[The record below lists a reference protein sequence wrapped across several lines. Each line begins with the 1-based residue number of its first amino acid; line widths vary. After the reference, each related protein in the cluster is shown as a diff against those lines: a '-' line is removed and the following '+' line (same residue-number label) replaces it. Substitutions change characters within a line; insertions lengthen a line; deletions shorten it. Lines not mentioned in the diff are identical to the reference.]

1 MDRAEKVL
9 QDLVNTWK
17 IPFISASM
25 ARGVVPDSSP
35 FCANAA
41 RSLALAKADTILVLG
56 NGLNWQ
62 LHFGEPPKW
71 STGATF
77 VLIDGQISSR
87 DKKVAR
93 MAIETS
99 VQQAV
104 THLLHSKETV
114 DSDAWGPWRQ
124 ELESK
129 VSSAKAKLSIKLA
142 KTIYPL
148 NYHTA
153 LRVIRDEIAGIQPA
167 PVVVSEGAN
176 TMDQARI
183 LLEPV
188 DSPRCRLDAGAWGTM
203 GIGLGSAIAAA
214 VTTDRLVVAV
224 EGDSAFGFSGMEME
238 TICRYKLPIIVIVF
252 NNGGIYGGDRRPEA
266 LCQAARAGL
275 EHAGYANDPAPTSF
289 VPHATY
295 EALSTAFGGK
305 GSHVKTAEQLQDVL
319 HTAVLERKPMLINV
333 AIDPTAGVES
343 GTVHAFNAP
352 KK

>member
-1 MDRAEKVL
+1 MDRAENVL
-9 QDLVNTWK
+9 RDLVDTWK
-17 IPFISASM
+17 VPFISASM

-35 FCANAA
+35 YCANAA
-41 RSLALAKADTILVLG
+41 RSLALAKADTVLVLG

-62 LHFGEPPKW
+62 LHFGEAPKW
-71 STGATF
+71 SKDATF
-77 VLIDGQISSR
+77 VLIDGKISSR
-87 DKKVAR
+87 DKKVAH

-104 THLLHSKETV
+104 TNMLHAKGTV
-114 DSDAWGPWRQ
+114 DSDAWDAWRQ
-124 ELESK
+124 EIEAK

-153 LRVIRDEIAGIQPA
+153 LRVIRDEIADIKPA
-167 PVVVSEGAN
+167 PVVIAEGAN

-275 EHAGYANDPAPTSF
+275 EQAGYAHDPAPTSF
-289 VPHATY
+289 VPHAAY
-295 EALSTAFGGK
+295 ESLSTAFGGQ
-305 GSHVKTAEQLQDVL
+305 GAHVETAEQLQDVL
-319 HTAVLERKPMLINV
+319 HKAISDRKPMLINV